1 MKKRAWFCAAG
12 LILLMGAVTGC
23 QGKYQEVAVTDA
35 SVETDTTPAPTK
47 EIKIETT
54 TEAPDGEEV
63 ESGDWYTYK
72 ERTEQD
78 GKIRSYLTGRMVDAA
93 IGNRRPIAIMM
104 SNDKA
109 ALPQYGINRADI
121 VYEAPVEGYSGS
133 CGWTVC
139 LD

>member
-78 GKIRSYLTGRMVDAA
+78 GKIRSYLT
-93 IGNRRPIAIMM
+93 
-104 SNDKA
+104 
-109 ALPQYGINRADI
+109 
-121 VYEAPVEGYSGS
+121 
-133 CGWTVC
+133 
-139 LD
+139 